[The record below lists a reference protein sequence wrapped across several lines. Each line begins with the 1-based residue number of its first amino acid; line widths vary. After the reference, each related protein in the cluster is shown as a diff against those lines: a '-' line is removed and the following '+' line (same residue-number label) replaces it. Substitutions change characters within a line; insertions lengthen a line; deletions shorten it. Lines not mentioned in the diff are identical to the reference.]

1 MFMQQNPRT
10 VEWAERLLEEC
21 GEGIDGKLKL
31 QESLHQIARQFIPH
45 RINEKYKLDKDQKIE
60 LSELISNPTLYKPK
74 SPITK
79 SRLEKFRTFRE
90 TRNIAAK
97 TIDQQT
103 SKLSKLSKYLTDTG
117 KPLDFDA
124 ISDWM
129 DSLNL
134 SSKTLAQYLLAGNVF
149 WKWAMKYDERWRIDF
164 KGKANPFEQHDL
176 PVMRGSER
184 TTTQRDRKSVV

>member
-1 MFMQQNPRT
+1 MVTALDERKRSRKLAIVGEKVPHLDTGISESYINEFMQQNPRT

-60 LSELISNPTLYKPK
+60 LSELISNHTLYKPN

-134 SSKTLAQYLLAGNVF
+134 SSKTFGPISSS
-149 WKWAMKYDERWRIDF
+149 R
-164 KGKANPFEQHDL
+164 
-176 PVMRGSER
+176 
-184 TTTQRDRKSVV
+184 